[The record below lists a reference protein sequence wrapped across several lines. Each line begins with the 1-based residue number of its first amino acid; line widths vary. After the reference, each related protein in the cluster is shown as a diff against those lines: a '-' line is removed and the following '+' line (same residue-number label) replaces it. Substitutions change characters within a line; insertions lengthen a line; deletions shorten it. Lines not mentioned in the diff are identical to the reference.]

1 MTAQVAVIDRSGAED
16 WDEILWQ
23 QPAANLYASRSWGQ
37 YKSRLGWTVRQVA
50 LNDNGAD
57 LSYIQ
62 YQERRTGPVRRI
74 LVQGGRSSLPAGSS
88 GRKRCSPPSSTIS
101 PCARRTCSR

>member
-57 LSYIQ
+57 LAYIQ

-74 LVQGGRSSLPAGSS
+74 LVQGGAVLTAPRAVPG
-88 GRKRCSPPSSTIS
+88 
-101 PCARRTCSR
+101 